1 MLIASSYNPSK
12 LKQNN
17 RHFSNDISKSILVN
31 ALHNIKKDTPYIT
44 PQWYVMFCMSP
55 KSRLEFNLSPKLN
68 IDIAEFSL
76 T

>member
-31 ALHNIKKDTPYIT
+31 ALHNIKKDTP
-44 PQWYVMFCMSP
+44 QGYVMFCMSP